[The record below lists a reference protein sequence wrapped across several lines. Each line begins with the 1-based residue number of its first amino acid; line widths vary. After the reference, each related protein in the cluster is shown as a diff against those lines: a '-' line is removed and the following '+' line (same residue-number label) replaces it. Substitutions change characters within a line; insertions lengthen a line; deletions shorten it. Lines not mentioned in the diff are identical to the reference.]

1 MCVCVCVHLNCHNTI
16 SLSLSFYDRIGSGFN
31 TPTAVPAPSNMSSGR
46 KPKKARRSQ
55 TVALGGINRTSKK
68 AMLLRWC
75 QIATDHYDVRIL
87 L

>member
-1 MCVCVCVHLNCHNTI
+1 MI
-16 SLSLSFYDRIGSGFN
+16 WSFSFCDRIGSGFN
-31 TPTAVPAPSNMSSGR
+31 TPAAVPAPSNMSSGR

-75 QIATDHYDVRIL
+75 QIATDHYDVSIIIIVMV
-87 L
+87 